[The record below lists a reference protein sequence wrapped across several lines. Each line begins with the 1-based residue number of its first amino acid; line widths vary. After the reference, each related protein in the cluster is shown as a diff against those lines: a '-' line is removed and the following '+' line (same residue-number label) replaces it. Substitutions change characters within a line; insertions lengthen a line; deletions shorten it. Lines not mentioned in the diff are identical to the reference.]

1 MKVVFN
7 NTIRRSKALDT
18 MANTSDDKKLITECL
33 TSVKDQFITERT
45 NDSIEQY
52 AQIIITGDAPPVA
65 NRNAMQSQEGCDTTI
80 HMKDMVP
87 YGKLGTRHVQ
97 LVKGEL
103 RFRGLEYND
112 KLGIRTLTAILKTVD
127 VEAHRLFIKNN
138 TGNKDPTD
146 E

>member
-1 MKVVFN
+1 MEGDKTRTKSIRWSEYVKVVVK
-7 NTIRRSKALDT
+7 NTIRRGRALDVMT
-18 MANTSDDKKLITECL
+18 STSDDRQLITEYL

-65 NRNAMQSQEGCDTTI
+65 NRNAMQSQEACDTTI

-103 RFRGLEYND
+103 RFRGLEYDD
-112 KLGIRTLTAILKTVD
+112 KLGIRTLTAI
-127 VEAHRLFIKNN
+127 
-138 TGNKDPTD
+138 
-146 E
+146 